1 MIKKRKSE
9 CSAAERCASRI
20 AKRREGE
27 RGVATVEFAL
37 ILPLLLI
44 LALGTTTLCH
54 AFLTRFLMHSAAYDA
69 ARTCALARTN
79 NDSTCVAGILSNK
92 LQKVT
97 MACEGG
103 IKPQVT
109 PKNLQGLEGVT
120 SLEVELKCDFIGGI
134 GRGYLQKHGLKIA
147 TITARAAM
155 PY

>member
-1 MIKKRKSE
+1 M
-9 CSAAERCASRI
+9 
-20 AKRREGE
+20 
-27 RGVATVEFAL
+27 ATVEFAL

-44 LALGTTTLCH
+44 LALATTTLCH

-69 ARTCALARTN
+69 ARSCALARTG
-79 NDSTCVAGILSNK
+79 NDSTCVTGILNAK

-109 PKNLQGLEGVT
+109 PKSLGQPLEGVT